1 MFLHYSC
8 STAEVRVSNPNS
20 SLPNSRSLGH
30 TKADLQPLYK
40 LRNLFYKN
48 SKCSW
53 VKWNEVKASRNVN
66 GVKKIEQ
73 GELGNGKLASEMLAR
88 RIMKSRL
95 LWAKVHHTTKVYSL
109 SLPTYDG
116 KSRTL
121 SRAGMRRGVGWSRRL
136 RLGRD
141 WVLHHL
147 HLRLLR
153 IRHQGVLRVKW
164 LE

>member
-1 MFLHYSC
+1 MMSLRYSC

-20 SLPNSRSLGH
+20 SLPNLRSLGH

-73 GELGNGKLASEMLAR
+73 GELGNGKLAYEMLAR
-88 RIMKSRL
+88 RIMKFEL
-95 LWAKVHHTTKVYSL
+95 LWAKVHHTTRVYRL
-109 SLPTYDG
+109 SLPTCDG

-121 SRAGMRRGVGWSRRL
+121 FRAGMPREAGWFRR
-136 RLGRD
+136 
-141 WVLHHL
+141 
-147 HLRLLR
+147 
-153 IRHQGVLRVKW
+153 
-164 LE
+164 